1 MIPQITTWRL
11 NNYWRKWFC
20 EKDNFLMHAERYMKE
35 NGTED
40 LEKLIANKNTMCRP
54 DAEATNEIIATD
66 NKEMLKTY
74 GERLQYLTR
83 ELDLVQ
89 TNGERLQVEHND
101 IKDLEA
107 IEKKEIPANKQD
119 IPVMPKIGRSQ
130 NASSAT
136 VETKGTAEINK
147 AGGEVSQSSTQKE
160 VQKEWT
166 CALCLVTTSSEKT
179 LNCHLGGK
187 KHRASVETLISKK
200 QPTLQK
206 QKDAKVT
213 NKIIATGNKEIAKT
227 NGERLQTKNKD
238 IKDLEAIEK
247 KEIPAT
253 KQINY
258 PNIVASQKASS
269 AIAETRGTEESDKA
283 SGKVPQSSTSTQKG
297 VQEKWTCALCSVTTT
312 SKKDLNSHLNG
323 RKHRDASEAA
333 LKAKNQLALQK
344 QKVYQ
349 SKEEVKQLNVSNK
362 LNFNVKN
369 GADILN
375 KGLKGTVMMDDK
387 VQKLQK
393 TVQKLQKNLCEPVGM
408 HNSKLI
414 CSVCN
419 VVLHCEANLVSHLN
433 GKMHLAKMQSKV
445 DSLNILQKKLIV

>member
-1 MIPQITTWRL
+1 
-11 NNYWRKWFC
+11 
-20 EKDNFLMHAERYMKE
+20 
-35 NGTED
+35 
-40 LEKLIANKNTMCRP
+40 
-54 DAEATNEIIATD
+54 
-66 NKEMLKTY
+66 
-74 GERLQYLTR
+74 
-83 ELDLVQ
+83 
-89 TNGERLQVEHND
+89 
-101 IKDLEA
+101 
-107 IEKKEIPANKQD
+107 
-119 IPVMPKIGRSQ
+119 
-130 NASSAT
+130 
-136 VETKGTAEINK
+136 
-147 AGGEVSQSSTQKE
+147 
-160 VQKEWT
+160 
-166 CALCLVTTSSEKT
+166 
-179 LNCHLGGK
+179 
-187 KHRASVETLISKK
+187 
-200 QPTLQK
+200 
-206 QKDAKVT
+206 
-213 NKIIATGNKEIAKT
+213 
-227 NGERLQTKNKD
+227 
-238 IKDLEAIEK
+238 
-247 KEIPAT
+247 
-253 KQINY
+253 
-258 PNIVASQKASS
+258 VASQKASS

-419 VVLHCEANLVSHLN
+419 AVLHCEANVVSHLN